1 MIKKSSRSCAYAP
14 LRGRARCAL
23 PPPADDL
30 RIERIGADGDGIATR
45 PDGTSFYIAGTLP
58 GELVRAQPIVRRGE
72 GWAAEA
78 LTIAGH
84 SPERA
89 SPPCP
94 HFGACGG
101 CALQHWRDDA
111 YLDWKSGL
119 LRAAL
124 ARAGFPDAPVGPIS
138 QSPAGS
144 RRRVD
149 LALNRAAGKVQVG
162 LHRRRSADIVD
173 LQSCVVLDP
182 SLVDLIAPLRAVLVP
197 LSALRR
203 SGSAIVNL
211 LDTGADLL
219 LRTDADITTADR
231 TALTGFAAAHELSR
245 IAWARANGE
254 PEAVCVLRPPV
265 VSLSSVTVSPPPG
278 AFLQATVAAERAI
291 VAAVLAGLPETLP
304 ARSRIVELFAG
315 CGTLTFPLA
324 AHARVIAFEAD
335 EAAAASLRRAA
346 AGRPIAVVARDL
358 ARQPLGAE
366 ELAGAA
372 AIVLDPPYAG
382 AAPQMPALAAS
393 RVPRIVY
400 ASCNPATLARDA
412 RSLRDAGYEVLAAT
426 PIDQFRWSA
435 RLESVVAFGRSFER
449 SCTSVRC
456 IVGTRT
462 VQASS
467 AVTPSNLRPPAR
479 IASTCSGQGSISVT
493 S

>member
-1 MIKKSSRSCAYAP
+1 MV
-14 LRGRARCAL
+14 RADRPRRAAL
-23 PPPADDL
+23 PPAADV
-30 RIERIGADGDGIATR
+30 RIERIGADGDGIATL
-45 PDGTSFYIAGTLP
+45 PDGTKLYIAGALP
-58 GELVRAQPIVRRGE
+58 GELVRALPIAGRGE
-72 GWAAEA
+72 GWAAETLA
-78 LTIAGH
+78 IITS

-111 YLDWKSGL
+111 YLEWKSGL

-124 ARAGFPDAPVGPIS
+124 ARAGFPDAPIAPIA

-149 LALNRAAGKVQVG
+149 LALRRAAGNVQVG
-162 LHRRRSADIVD
+162 LHRRGGADIVD

-182 SLVDLIAPLRAVLVP
+182 TLSALLAPLRAVLAP

-211 LDTGADLL
+211 LETGADLL
-219 LRTDADITTADR
+219 LRTDADLTTADR
-231 TALTGFAAAHELSR
+231 TALTGFAAAHGLSR
-245 IAWARANGE
+245 VAWARGSGGPE
-254 PEAVCVLRPPV
+254 PVCILRPPAI
-265 VSLSSVTVSPPPG
+265 SLSSVTVFPPPG
-278 AFLQATVAAERAI
+278 AFLQATPAAEAAI
-291 VAAVLAGLPETLP
+291 VAAVLAGLSHAMP
-304 ARSRIVELFAG
+304 ARARIVELFAG

-324 AHARVIAFEAD
+324 ARGRVIAFEAD
-335 EAAAASLRRAA
+335 EATVASLRRAA

-372 AIVLDPPYAG
+372 AVVLDPPYAG
-382 AAPQMPALAAS
+382 AAPQMAALAAS
-393 RVPRIVY
+393 RVPRIIY

-412 RSLRDAGYEVLAAT
+412 RGLRDGGYEVLAAS

-435 RLESVVAFGRSFER
+435 QLESVVVFGR
-449 SCTSVRC
+449 
-456 IVGTRT
+456 
-462 VQASS
+462 
-467 AVTPSNLRPPAR
+467 
-479 IASTCSGQGSISVT
+479 
-493 S
+493 